1 MEWRWATSG
10 SDVVMSNRT
19 EVEALTSEIGSV
31 STDARNEFGALTVEQ
46 LNWKPGADRWSVAQC
61 FDHLITTN
69 VAYFPV
75 FDSIAKGQKQSR
87 FLEQLPLFPS
97 LWGKLLIKSLD
108 PKTTRKLKAPT
119 TFQPAASDLPGSI
132 IDDFVK
138 HQGRLAEL
146 IKATSDMAVD
156 RIVMTSPAAKLITY
170 SVMDAFRIV
179 VVHEKRHFQQA
190 KRVTEEGEFPR

>member
-1 MEWRWATSG
+1 
-10 SDVVMSNRT
+10 MSNRT
-19 EVEALTSEIGSV
+19 EVEALTNEIGAV
-31 STDARNEFGALTVEQ
+31 STDARNEFGALTVQQ

-75 FDSIAKGQKQSR
+75 FDSIAKGEKQSR
-87 FLEQLPLFPS
+87 LLEQLPLFPR

-108 PKTTRKLKAPT
+108 PKTTRKLKAPK
-119 TFQPAASDLPGSI
+119 TFQPATSDLPGSI

-138 HQGRLAEL
+138 HQGQLTVL
-146 IKATSDMAVD
+146 MKATSDMDVD

-190 KRVTEEGEFPR
+190 KRVTEEVGFPT